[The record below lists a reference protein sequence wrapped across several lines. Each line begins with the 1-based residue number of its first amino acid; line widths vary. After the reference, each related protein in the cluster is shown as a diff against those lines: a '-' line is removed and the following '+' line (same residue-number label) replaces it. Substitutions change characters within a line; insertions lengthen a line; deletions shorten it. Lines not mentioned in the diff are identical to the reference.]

1 MATRTGPVVS
11 LMQSTLLGT
20 PDVIKPAAQVGPQ
33 RGPFRN
39 QLPVPSQLRPPL
51 HLTVHLAALCPQ
63 CLLHCWLRPVQSRFH
78 LPRWNCRGLRRL
90 QLCHHVDLCWRRV
103 RAKAVVGFAADGG
116 GNLVQGW
123 HPHTT
128 AQLKQMNME
137 EPRMS
142 WDLKMALQTA
152 RRAADQSTWVN

>member
-1 MATRTGPVVS
+1 
-11 LMQSTLLGT
+11 
-20 PDVIKPAAQVGPQ
+20 
-33 RGPFRN
+33 
-39 QLPVPSQLRPPL
+39 
-51 HLTVHLAALCPQ
+51 
-63 CLLHCWLRPVQSRFH
+63 
-78 LPRWNCRGLRRL
+78 
-90 QLCHHVDLCWRRV
+90 V

-152 RRAADQSTWVN
+152 RRAAEQSTWVN